1 MRNMKILIEL
11 DGMLAERFMDLAQ
24 RGAFGASAASPSVTL
39 NAIVNKLI
47 YQAMEAGEKKLLR
60 EQKKVDQAREMSK
73 ALETIRGIQGLRFTR
88 DRRLRS
94 PVQSTL

>member
-1 MRNMKILIEL
+1 MRNVKILIEV

-47 YQAMEAGEKKLLR
+47 YQAIEAGEKKLLR
-60 EQKKVDQAREMSK
+60 EQKKADHARERSR
-73 ALETIRGIQGLRFTR
+73 ALEAIRGLQGLRFTR
-88 DRRLRS
+88 DRRLES
-94 PVQSTL
+94 SIQSMV